1 MSLIQDALKR
11 KSEETPVP
19 DVHSPVVQSEPARP
33 PAGEK
38 ETKMPQIILLLI
50 LLAVPLAIPISIH
63 LIKQKPLKL
72 PLVIKKPAPAAPA
85 VPEPVVQALETVAEP
100 VKKEE
105 SVKEIKSAWPEIELT
120 GIASSES
127 QRIAI
132 INGRMLTVGSTVG
145 EVIIR
150 EVHETEVVVEFQ
162 GERRILH
169 VDE

>member
-19 DVHSPVVQSEPARP
+19 AVPSPVVQSQSTRP
-33 PAGEK
+33 LAGEK
-38 ETKMPQIILLLI
+38 ETKMPKIILLLL

-72 PLVIKKPAPAAPA
+72 PLVVKNPAPAAPA
-85 VPEPVVQALETVAEP
+85 VPEPVVQALETVSEP

-105 SVKEIKSAWPEIELT
+105 SVPEIKPAWPEIELT

-127 QRIAI
+127 LRIAI
-132 INGRMLTVGSTVG
+132 INGKMLTAGSTVG

-162 GERRILH
+162 GERRIRH